1 MNPVITGIVIDQTR
15 ETGKWFVR
23 EVKDET
29 GSGVK
34 PVFFRREKSDLIGR
48 IYDKIV
54 GAESAQRYAAAHLN
68 ELTEKTPVDVS
79 NVVDDSRNQNPPPE
93 KLEKISAEA
102 LQTLLDSK
110 CKLVDSGR
118 PNEGHQKT
126 DDGVSLVTVISTA
139 NKKELKREVDQ
150 LWSSYQ
156 GDKFVS
162 KDDFKRL
169 MLLSLQLAD
178 GHVKSNDHT
187 VWHDCNDFVA
197 YLSSRPKEAW
207 KNQQVPEKFQPLK
220 TFFHGEK
227 TSETPASTTS
237 AKTSAVAGPLS
248 GFMPEGTKLGP
259 DQIFDSKHWNPDAAP
274 PSNSEKILWHTG
286 DKMPRAHEMR
296 VRDAFRIH
304 DALFEAV
311 PQGQGLATVRA
322 DWVRDDLEVGN
333 TADILN
339 TLRSLLKLARS
350 DEAKQ
355 TINALGKAV
364 DKYAQHLRQKELT
377 KNKTPGP

>member
-1 MNPVITGIVIDQTR
+1 VNPVITGIVIDQTR

-23 EVKDET
+23 EVKDEA

-79 NVVDDSRNQNPPPE
+79 NIVDDSGNLKLPPE
-93 KLEKISAEA
+93 KPEKITAEA
-102 LQTLLDSK
+102 LQSLLDRK
-110 CKLVDSGR
+110 CNLVGSAQ
-118 PNEGHQKT
+118 PNEGLQKI
-126 DDGVSLVTVISTA
+126 DDGVSLVTVISTT

-156 GDKFVS
+156 GTEIIS

-169 MLLSLQLAD
+169 MQLSIQLAD
-178 GHVKSNDHT
+178 GNVKSNDPK
-187 VWHDCNDFVA
+187 VWFDCKNFVGR
-197 YLSSRPKEAW
+197 LSSERGEAW
-207 KNQQVPEKFQPLK
+207 KNQQVPEKFQFLK

-237 AKTSAVAGPLS
+237 AKTSAVADPLS
-248 GFMPEGTKLGP
+248 GFRPEGTDLGP
-259 DQIFDSKHWNPDAAP
+259 DQIFESKHWSLDALP
-274 PSNSEKILWHTG
+274 PSNSDEIPWHTG
-286 DKMPRAHEMR
+286 DKMPRAHETR
-296 VRDAFRIH
+296 VRDAFLIH

-333 TADILN
+333 TADILK
-339 TLRSLLKLARS
+339 TLRSLRQLARS

-364 DKYAQHLRQKELT
+364 DKYAQHIKQKELT
-377 KNKTPGP
+377 KNKAPEP